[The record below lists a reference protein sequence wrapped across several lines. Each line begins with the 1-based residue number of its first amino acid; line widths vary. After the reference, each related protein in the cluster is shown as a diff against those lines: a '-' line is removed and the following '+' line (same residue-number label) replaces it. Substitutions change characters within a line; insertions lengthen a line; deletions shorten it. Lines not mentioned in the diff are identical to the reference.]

1 MGGTLRV
8 ADEAA
13 MDSGKPNTIRA
24 LRMGVCAKALKNPP
38 KQVATMKAMVSL
50 RPTTCK
56 PLKMSQDEPQA
67 SRAGMGQVMNFM
79 RKNHRANATGCSGG
93 FD

>member
-1 MGGTLRV
+1 V
-8 ADEAA
+8 AEEAS

-24 LRMGVCAKALKNPP
+24 LRIGVCANALKKPP
-38 KQVATMKAMVSL
+38 KQAAAMKAMVSL

-56 PLKMSQDEPQA
+56 PLKRSQDEPQA

-79 RKNHRANATGCSGG
+79 GRIIEPTRQGLAVVLTENQSY
-93 FD
+93 